1 MSISKSKPESDPKE
15 TAEEFMSRWSRR
27 KQQARAEEKL
37 PQPVEPKAADS
48 ETAPVLPNV
57 EDLGMDSDYRDFF
70 HPKVKENVRRAALKK
85 LFSDPHFSVVDGM
98 DIYMDDYSISDELP
112 AAVAAGLKQ
121 TQNILGWAKEDREAE
136 AERER
141 VAAELATEKQHGI
154 TDAASATPD
163 PATSAPETADA
174 VVQPD
179 APDAAAP
186 DAGTQNT

>member
-1 MSISKSKPESDPKE
+1 MVNDSKSKIESDPRE

-27 KQQARAEEKL
+27 KQQARAEEQL
-37 PQPVEPKAADS
+37 PQPIEPKVADS
-48 ETAPVLPNV
+48 DKAPVLPNV

-98 DIYMDDYSISDELP
+98 DIYMDDYSISEELT
-112 AAVAAGLKQ
+112 AAMAAGLRQ

-141 VAAELATEKQHGI
+141 VAANLAAEQQPGI
-154 TDAASATPD
+154 TDAPAATTD
-163 PATSAPETADA
+163 PATSAPESGDV
-174 VVQPD
+174 VVQQD
-179 APDAAAP
+179 ST

>member
-1 MSISKSKPESDPKE
+1 MVNDSKSKIESDPRE

-27 KQQARAEEKL
+27 KQQARAEEQL
-37 PQPVEPKAADS
+37 PQPIEPKVADS
-48 ETAPVLPNV
+48 DKAPVLPNV

-70 HPKVKENVRRAALKK
+70 HPKVKETVRRAALKK

-98 DIYMDDYSISDELP
+98 DIYMDDYSIAEELP
-112 AAVAAGLKQ
+112 AAMAAGLKQ

-141 VAAELATEKQHGI
+141 VAANLAAEQQPGI
-154 TDAASATPD
+154 TDAPAATTD
-163 PATSAPETADA
+163 PATSAPESGDV
-174 VVQPD
+174 VVQQD
-179 APDAAAP
+179 ST